1 MEEAEGVLQ
10 RSLLT
15 RLEILRSAKEEEC
28 VCAGLWRACA
38 EDILAKN
45 EISLHVFAKSVL
57 TLLEKGRGKYR
68 NIVIIG
74 PANCGKT
81 FILSPLTKIFKAFCN
96 PATGSFAWV
105 GAENAEVLFLNDFRW
120 SKEIIPWHDFLL
132 LLEGSLVHL
141 PAPKTHFMSDIT
153 FEKDTPVFATGKHQ
167 LVYVRGGEVDDRE
180 TEMMAVRWKVFRF
193 SYQIPSDEQRDITP
207 CPTCFANFI
216 LENAVV

>member
-141 PAPKTHFMSDIT
+141 PAPKTHFMSDIN
-153 FEKDTPVFATGKHQ
+153 FENDTPVFATGKHQ